1 MRDELVLYPSLHLL
15 NSLLPSA
22 VLEIQ
27 NTKFSVALCV
37 SDFQCCLE
45 NPKARTEI
53 RAEIQTMCD

>member
-1 MRDELVLYPSLHLL
+1 MRDELVLCPSLHLQY
-15 NSLLPSA
+15 SLLPSS

-27 NTKFSVALCV
+27 NTEFSAVLCV
-37 SDFQCCLE
+37 SDFQRCSE

>member
-1 MRDELVLYPSLHLL
+1 MKDELVLCPSLNLQ
-15 NSLLPSA
+15 SPLLPSS

-27 NTKFSVALCV
+27 NTKFSAALCA
-37 SDFQCCLE
+37 SDFQRCSE